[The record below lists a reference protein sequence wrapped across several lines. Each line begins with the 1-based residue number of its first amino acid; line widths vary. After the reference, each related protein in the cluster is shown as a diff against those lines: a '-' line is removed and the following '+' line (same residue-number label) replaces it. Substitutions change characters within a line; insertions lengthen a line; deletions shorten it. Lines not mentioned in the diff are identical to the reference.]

1 MKKKNQHYVFRAY
14 LRPWSNKDKIYCLR
28 EGRIFFS
35 NLMGVACER
44 FFYKLQDL
52 TPVEIDLIERLL
64 IKDSPEYQKK
74 VQREFLRVYSLIPQ
88 MKGRLEGRIDAALA
102 SKMDELMVNAGED
115 LHEHIEKQLLIFL
128 RLMLD
133 GRTDFYQD
141 DVQTALFLHAL
152 CVQYTRTKQVR
163 EAMLSQVGST
173 VEGCD
178 VHRLWSALSPLVAMN
193 IGQSLYIE
201 RRDFKLVLIDNST
214 DTPFITADQP
224 IINLHASFDRNR
236 IDKLEFFYPLSPRKA
251 MLLIEASNSRGDS
264 PLSAI
269 SVNNYN
275 ILMAQNSYEQVFS
288 NSEEYLN
295 SIKNLVRPQSGG
307 QRLMT

>member
-1 MKKKNQHYVFRAY
+1 MKKKRQHYVFRAY

-28 EGRIFFS
+28 DGKIFFS
-35 NLMGVACER
+35 DLMGVACER
-44 FFYKLQDL
+44 FFYQLQDL
-52 TPVEIDLIERLL
+52 TPVEIDFIERLL

-74 VQREFLRVYSLIPQ
+74 AQREFLAVYSLIPQ
-88 MKGRLEGRIDAALA
+88 MKKRLEGRMDAALA
-102 SKMDELMVNAGED
+102 SRIDELMVNAGED
-115 LHEHIEKQLLIFL
+115 LHQLIEEQLLIFL

-133 GRTDFYQD
+133 GHTDFYQD
-141 DVQTALFLHAL
+141 DAQAAQFLHTL

-163 EAMLSQVGST
+163 EAMLSQFGST
-173 VEGCD
+173 VDGCD
-178 VHRLWSALSPLVAMN
+178 VHRLWSVLSPLVAMN
-193 IGQSLYIE
+193 IGQSLYID
-201 RRDFKLVLIDNST
+201 RRDFKLVLLDNPT
-214 DTPFITADQP
+214 DTPFVTADQP

-236 IDKLEFFYPLSPRKA
+236 IEKLEFFYPLSPRRA
-251 MLLIEASNSRGDS
+251 MLLLEASNSRGGS

-269 SVNNYN
+269 SVDSYN

-295 SIKNLVRPQSGG
+295 SIKNVIRSQSGG